1 MKKNILYL
9 AATIL
14 LISCGKK
21 TEEKH
26 EETVAK
32 APEITISKI
41 AFGSCTHQH
50 DRLQMW
56 DEIREQNPGLIILT
70 GDNIYC
76 DTHSMD
82 TLKKEYDFQKNR
94 PDYQA
99 MVKSA
104 PTIGIY
110 DDHDFGVND
119 GGKMYPQ
126 KKESK
131 ALLLDFLDVPKDNEV
146 YNHEGAYQS
155 YTYNDGK
162 LKVILLDTRY
172 FRDTLE
178 IDTQTAA
185 RYLAN
190 AEGDILGE
198 EQWTWLEKELKE
210 SKADINLIISSIQII
225 PEEHLYEKW
234 ANFPSARKRF
244 FDLIS
249 ATQPKGA
256 ILISGDRHMAEISK
270 IELENLP
277 YPLYEITSSGL
288 THTWS
293 KENPEANKYRVEN
306 KIVKKNYGVLEF
318 KYQDNKVQT
327 TIEIKGNAD
336 STFLRHS
343 FLL

>member
-1 MKKNILYL
+1 MKKNLLYL

-14 LISCGKK
+14 FFSCGKK
-21 TEEKH
+21 AEEKK
-26 EETVAK
+26 EPTVAT

-50 DRLQMW
+50 DSLQMW
-56 DEIREQNPGLIILT
+56 DEIRDQNPGLIILT
-70 GDNIYC
+70 GDNIYS
-76 DTHSMD
+76 DTHNMD

-94 PDYQA
+94 ADYQA
-99 MVKSA
+99 MINTA
-104 PTIGIY
+104 PVIGIY
-110 DDHDFGVND
+110 DDHDYGVND
-119 GGKMYPQ
+119 GGKTYPK

-155 YTYNDGK
+155 YTYNGGK

-178 IDTQTAA
+178 IDTETAA

-190 AEGDILGE
+190 AGGDILGE

-270 IELENLP
+270 MELENLP

-293 KENPEANKYRVEN
+293 TDNPEANKYRVKN
-306 KIVKKNYGVLEF
+306 KIAKKNYGLLEF
-318 KYQDNKVQT
+318 KYEDNKVQT
-327 TIEIKGNAD
+327 TIEIKGNED